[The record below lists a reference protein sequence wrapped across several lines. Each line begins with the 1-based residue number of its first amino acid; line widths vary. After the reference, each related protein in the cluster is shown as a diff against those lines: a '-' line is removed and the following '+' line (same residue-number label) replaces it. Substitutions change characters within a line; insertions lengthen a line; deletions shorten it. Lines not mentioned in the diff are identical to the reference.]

1 MRSSCEKYSCINVP
15 YNCRKI
21 VNDLSRNKDIVI
33 MKQNKGRRVVVMDR
47 GKYFD
52 KCLAIL
58 NTEQFVQL
66 QKDPTSSLEREV
78 QCTLRKIQQKLPT
91 DVYAKLYP
99 TGSSP
104 GKFYGTAKVHKL
116 AINDTV
122 EELPLRPIVSNLNT
136 ATYHLARYLAKIL
149 SPLSRSQY
157 TVESSNKFV
166 NVIKQQVIPSSYKLV
181 SFDVKSLFTNVPL
194 DRTIDIILKRI
205 YDKHEITTNIGRK
218 EMKDLITL
226 CTKNVLFTFNN
237 EIYQQRDCVAM
248 GSPLGQVLAG
258 IIVVE
263 LENCIVPK
271 LNSHLHF

>member
-66 QKDPTSSLEREV
+66 QKHTTSSLEREV
-78 QCTLRKIQQKLPT
+78 QCTLRKIKQKLPT
-91 DVYAKLYP
+91 DVHAKLYP

-104 GKFYGTAKVHKL
+104 GKFYGTAKAHKL

-122 EELPLRPIVSNLNT
+122 KELPLCHIILNLNT
-136 ATYHLARYLAKIL
+136 ATYQLAHYLAKIL
-149 SPLSRSQY
+149 SPLSCSQY
-157 TVESSNKFV
+157 IVESSNKFV
-166 NVIKQQVIPSSYKLV
+166 NVIK
-181 SFDVKSLFTNVPL
+181 
-194 DRTIDIILKRI
+194 
-205 YDKHEITTNIGRK
+205 
-218 EMKDLITL
+218 
-226 CTKNVLFTFNN
+226 
-237 EIYQQRDCVAM
+237 
-248 GSPLGQVLAG
+248 
-258 IIVVE
+258 
-263 LENCIVPK
+263 
-271 LNSHLHF
+271 

>member
-66 QKDPTSSLEREV
+66 QKDTTSSLEREV
-78 QCTLRKIQQKLPT
+78 QCTLRKIKQKLPT

-136 ATYHLARYLAKIL
+136 ATYQLARYLAKIL